1 MKNKFVDTCKAIKKA
16 IFRVLRYRR
25 LPRST
30 KIQVNLN
37 EDAEPNPSNAQG
49 TFYEQPAAEELPE

>member
-30 KIQVNLN
+30 KIQLDIGEAMSVHQQ
-37 EDAEPNPSNAQG
+37 SVHQ
-49 TFYEQPAAEELPE
+49 YSQEQPAND

>member
-1 MKNKFVDTCKAIKKA
+1 MKNKFVETCKAIKKA

-30 KIQVNLN
+30 KIQLDLGEAMSAHHQSVQHS
-37 EDAEPNPSNAQG
+37 A
-49 TFYEQPAAEELPE
+49 EQPLLEELPE

>member
-30 KIQVNLN
+30 KIQLDIGEAMSVHQQ
-37 EDAEPNPSNAQG
+37 SVHQ
-49 TFYEQPAAEELPE
+49 YSQ